1 MASLFNDLGKKIS
14 QTSQE
19 AVKKAK
25 ELGEIAKL
33 NGSISEE
40 ERNINKY
47 FTQIGEKY
55 LELYGDTTEEP
66 FASYC
71 ESILAS
77 KKKIMKLEKEIR
89 FIRNIKTC
97 TNCGAENSNDSVFCS
112 SCGHKQEVPDVEKF
126 TGTVEVVNE
135 DNEVIN
141 EPYENAA
148 ETMDIENESDETVTE
163 TINIEKES
171 IETVTEIIDEK
182 IEGSDI

>member
-1 MASLFNDLGKKIS
+1 MASIFNDLGKKIS

-19 AVKKAK
+19 AIKKAK

-47 FTQIGEKY
+47 FSQMGEKY

-71 ESILAS
+71 ESIRAS
-77 KKKIMKLEKEIR
+77 KLKIKNYEQEIKL
-89 FIRNIKTC
+89 IRNIKIC
-97 TNCGAENSNDSVFCS
+97 TNCGAQYPNNAIFCS
-112 SCGHKQEVPDVEKF
+112 SCGHKQEVQEAEEMTEP
-126 TGTVEVVNE
+126 VEVVNE
-135 DNEVIN
+135 NNEVIN
-141 EPYENAA
+141 EPYETAA
-148 ETMDIENESDETVTE
+148 DSTHEEAD
-163 TINIEKES
+163 S
-171 IETVTEIIDEK
+171 IEIVTDIIDEE

>member
-25 ELGEIAKL
+25 ELAEIAKL
-33 NGSISEE
+33 NSSISEE
-40 ERNINKY
+40 ERNINK
-47 FTQIGEKY
+47 FLTQMGEKY

-71 ESILAS
+71 ESIRTS
-77 KKKIMKLEKEIR
+77 KKKIKSLEKEIR

-97 TNCGAENSNDSVFCS
+97 SNCGADNPNDSVFCS

-141 EPYENAA
+141 EPYEDST
-148 ETMDIENESDETVTE
+148 ETMDIDN
-163 TINIEKES
+163 ES
-171 IETVTEIIDEK
+171 IEIVTEVVDEQ

>member
-1 MASLFNDLGKKIS
+1 MASIFNDLGKKIS

-25 ELGEIAKL
+25 ELAEIAKL
-33 NGSISEE
+33 NSSISDE

-47 FTQIGEKY
+47 FTQMGEKY

-71 ESILAS
+71 ESIRAS
-77 KKKIMKLEKEIR
+77 KMKIKNLEKEIKL
-89 FIRNIKTC
+89 IRNIKVC
-97 TNCGAENSNDSVFCS
+97 TNCGAEYSNNAIFCS
-112 SCGHKQEVPDVEKF
+112 SCGHKQEVPDVEKI
-126 TGTVEVVNE
+126 TEPVEIIND

-141 EPYENAA
+141 QPYESAT
-148 ETMDIENESDETVTE
+148 ETMDIENES
-163 TINIEKES
+163 IE
-171 IETVTEIIDEK
+171 IVTEIIDEE